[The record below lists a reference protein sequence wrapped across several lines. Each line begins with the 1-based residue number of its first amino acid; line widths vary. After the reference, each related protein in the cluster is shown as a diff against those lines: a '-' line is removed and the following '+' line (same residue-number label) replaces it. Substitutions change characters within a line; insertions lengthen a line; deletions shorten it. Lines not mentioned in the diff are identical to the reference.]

1 MRAAKLLKHYPDMP
15 LNAVIEPEAKDWP
28 TAIEQFLEDGR
39 SHEPALDRGMDA
51 ACEGSPPPSRMW
63 HRRHMLV
70 ENRTVPWDRMNE
82 AAGTVSES

>member
-1 MRAAKLLKHYPDMP
+1 MRADKLLKHYPHLP
-15 LNAVIEPEAKDWP
+15 LNAVFEPEAKDWP

-51 ACEGSPPPSRMW
+51 ACEGSTLRSRMW